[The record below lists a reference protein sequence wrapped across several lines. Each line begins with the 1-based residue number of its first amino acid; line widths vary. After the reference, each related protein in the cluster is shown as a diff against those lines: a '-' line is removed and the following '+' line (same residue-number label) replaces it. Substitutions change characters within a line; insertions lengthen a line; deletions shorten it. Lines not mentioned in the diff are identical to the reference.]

1 MKKYLNIIFIIV
13 ILVVIF
19 LSQQSFFQEKGGYVP
34 LKLADFWKKDLK
46 PKTEV
51 FFDNTKTFFQE
62 QVLARIT
69 GEVEKRKEIV
79 KEEFGKEKEKIEEEI
94 EKKEEEIKESIWQK
108 IKSFFSE
115 KFNLSN

>member
-1 MKKYLNIIFIIV
+1 MKKFLNIIFIIV
-13 ILVVIF
+13 ILLVIF
-19 LSQQSFFQEKGGYVP
+19 LSQQSFFQEKGGYVR
-34 LKLADFWKKDLK
+34 LKLTDFWEDLK

-62 QVLARIT
+62 QVLERIT

-79 KEEFGKEKEKIEEEI
+79 KEEFGKEKEKVEEKI

-108 IKSFFSE
+108 IKNFFSE
-115 KFNLSN
+115 KFNLSD